1 VNKARFV
8 SSLISS
14 VLLWSPLAGA
24 ADLSTYRGFPFGM
37 GLSAAVQHSGVE
49 ASEVTTIQQ
58 RPARLQELN
67 WRPGRFSTA
76 VVDTDPVEKVVFR
89 FYNGQLFR
97 MVVDYDSQKT
107 EGLRAE
113 DLIQAISLRYGTAT
127 RPAGE
132 VLLPSAVF
140 SQGVT
145 VLARWE
151 DADYSFT
158 LVHSPYGSSFG
169 LIGFSKRLDGLAQA
183 AIASGTQLD
192 EQEAPQRQK
201 AKEQDALRQEQKA
214 RLVNQGHFRP

>member
-1 VNKARFV
+1 MNKARFV
-8 SSLISS
+8 SSQIWF
-14 VLLWSPLAGA
+14 VLLWSPLVGA
-24 ADLSTYRGFPFGM
+24 ADLSTYHGFPF
-37 GLSAAVQHSGVE
+37 
-49 ASEVTTIQQ
+49 
-58 RPARLQELN
+58 
-67 WRPGRFSTA
+67 
-76 VVDTDPVEKVVFR
+76 PVEKVVFR

-145 VLARWE
+145 VLARWG
-151 DADYSFT
+151 DADYSFN

-169 LIGFSKRLDGLAQA
+169 LVGFSKRLDGLAQA
-183 AIASGTQLD
+183 AIASGIQLD
-192 EQEAPQRQK
+192 EHEAPQR
-201 AKEQDALRQEQKA
+201 
-214 RLVNQGHFRP
+214 